1 MSCCPI
7 DHESNFVNAGIN
19 VSMVGGRGGGTGID
33 AAFELLC
40 IFFVK
45 FLSPLGLEISSYV
58 INYPFLGLTKLPF
71 GAKFVIKYPR
81 KGKKAVF
88 KCPIYACAL
97 TLHLNI
103 NTCIIF

>member
-1 MSCCPI
+1 
-7 DHESNFVNAGIN
+7 
-19 VSMVGGRGGGTGID
+19 MVGGGRVRVD

-40 IFFVK
+40 IFFFK

-71 GAKFVIKYPR
+71 GAKFMIKYPR
-81 KGKKAVF
+81 KGKKEVF

-97 TLHLNI
+97 TLHPNI
-103 NTCIIF
+103 DTCIMF

>member
-1 MSCCPI
+1 
-7 DHESNFVNAGIN
+7 
-19 VSMVGGRGGGTGID
+19 MVGGGGEGTGID

-81 KGKKAVF
+81 KGTKEVF

-103 NTCIIF
+103 DTCIIF

>member
-19 VSMVGGRGGGTGID
+19 VWMVGGRGGTGID

-71 GAKFVIKYPR
+71 WGKICDQISQ
-81 KGKKAVF
+81 KGGKGSLQMPYLCLRPHSPSK
-88 KCPIYACAL
+88 
-97 TLHLNI
+97 H
-103 NTCIIF
+103 